1 MMDYLNDAK
10 ELSKAAA
17 GDLSYE
23 GMAAYSAATQAL
35 ASIAIAEQL
44 KRIADELAELNRN
57 GLVVEKK
64 EY

>member
-23 GMAAYSAATQAL
+23 GMEAYSAAAQAL

-44 KRIADELAELNRN
+44 KRIADELHSLNQY
-57 GLVVEKK
+57 GISIIKGD
-64 EY
+64 